1 MRYSTGTTIEFCRIG
16 SLLAADDTETTARQT
31 RMAAMRQRA
40 EALQLKVR
48 EKPDLRRV
56 EKEPLLRY
64 SDPTRTTTDGTL
76 WLWTQSGRPLA
87 AACLFNDTREGF
99 QWNYEFI
106 SLSDSA
112 LFVDGRPGWNWQPVA
127 KQRHWIRVP
136 DPEPA
141 RTEAARLLRMK
152 ELLARFHADAD
163 EDGNLFQLRL
173 LPRQVHRY
181 RSPEEKIE
189 DGAMFLFVS
198 GTNPEVLVQVE
209 AMTDAERGWRIGF
222 ARMSASQL
230 KITCDDKTVWEAER
244 IREWNPQHEYFSH
257 YGPDRGEL
265 DQDK

>member
-1 MRYSTGTTIEFCRIG
+1 MMYRTGPLIAFCLIG

-31 RMAAMRQRA
+31 RLAAMRQRA
-40 EALQLKVR
+40 EALKLKVSG
-48 EKPDLRRV
+48 KPELRRV
-56 EKEPLLRY
+56 EKEPLFRY

-76 WLWTQSGRPLA
+76 WLWTEAGRPLA

-99 QWNYEFI
+99 QWNYECV

-112 LFVDGRPGWNWQPVA
+112 LFLDGRPGWNWRPVS
-127 KQRHWIRVP
+127 KPRHWIRVT

-141 RTEAARLLRMK
+141 RSEAARLLQMK
-152 ELLARFHADAD
+152 ALLVQFHADAD
-163 EDGNLFQLRL
+163 EDGNVSQLRL
-173 LPRQVHRY
+173 LPRQVLRY
-181 RSPEEKIE
+181 RSPDDKIE

-209 AMTDAERGWRIGF
+209 AMTDANRGWRISF
-222 ARMSASQL
+222 ARMAASRL
-230 KITCDDKTVWEAER
+230 KITSDDKTVWEAER

-257 YGPDRGEL
+257 YGSDRGEL

>member
-1 MRYSTGTTIEFCRIG
+1 MCRNGSIIMFCLIG
-16 SLLAADDTETTARQT
+16 SLLAADDTETTSRQT

-40 EALQLKVR
+40 EPLQLKVR

-87 AACLFNDTREGF
+87 AVCLFNDTREGF
-99 QWNYEFI
+99 QWNYEFV

-112 LFVDGRPGWNWQPVA
+112 LLVDGRPGWNWRPVA
-127 KQRHWIRVP
+127 KPRHWIRVP
-136 DPEPA
+136 DPEPS
-141 RTEAARLLRMK
+141 RSEPARLLQMK
-152 ELLARFHADAD
+152 ELLTSYQADAD
-163 EDGNLFQLRL
+163 EDGNLSQLRL

-209 AMTDAERGWRIGF
+209 AITDSERGWRIGF
-222 ARMSASQL
+222 ARMAASRL
-230 KITCDDKTVWEAER
+230 KITSGDKTVWEAER

-257 YGPDRGEL
+257 YGPDNGEL
-265 DQDK
+265 EEDKR